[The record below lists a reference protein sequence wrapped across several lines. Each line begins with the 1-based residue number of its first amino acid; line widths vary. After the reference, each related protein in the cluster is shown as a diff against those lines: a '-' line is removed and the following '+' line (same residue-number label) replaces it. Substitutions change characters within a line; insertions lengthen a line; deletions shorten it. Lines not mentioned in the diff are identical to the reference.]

1 VITEEMQRLDAR
13 LVDEALATLRAE
25 AEERELADRVRRLCD
40 DAVDA
45 ARAKRRELEDKR

>member
-1 VITEEMQRLDAR
+1 VIEQLEAMDAR

-25 AEERELADRVRRLCD
+25 AEEREFADRVRRLCD

-45 ARAKRRELEDKR
+45 ARAKRRELEDKK